1 LADKGWWRVDLLQV
15 EPVSEVYIVN
25 RGDCCGYRL
34 NNFEILVGRLAF
46 LLILLSFTT
55 GLRDGCSCF
64 KSLYDRSQKIN
75 KKLTDL
81 LRMSTK
87 ENVTELWNNELLPT
101 IRREIKAELEP
112 LKLDIAALVK
122 RLDSI
127 EASQSFLSSK
137 YDDVLR
143 SIANVNQKHQKL
155 TRQVG
160 DARQEIDRLKDDG
173 YDLEVRLDELAQYAR
188 RDSLE
193 ITGNP
198 IVPNDNREKLVTEL
212 AEVMGVHVKQEDIS
226 IAHRLRPTKNVKD
239 RVIVKFIATTKREEV
254 YKKRLALRS
263 KTAKDLP
270 SMTVF
275 LSLPSSTVNQNAKIY
290 VNESLTPYC
299 KRLFSDILKS
309 KREYSYKHLWTSNGK
324 ICL

>member
-155 TRQVG
+155 TRQVS